1 MAEFIQQDLVNDRN
15 TRWRIRSQA
24 AKNSRNRRKPA
35 QNKGQ
40 ERSTQIA
47 NQGTKKVP
55 SPVDSACSIEQSME
69 AATDEAD
76 GDARPGRT
84 AVLAR
89 LKSEP
94 NNIHMRRSH
103 LRDALVNTY
112 YSTTVVHMNRHFL
125 DAFHDGAP
133 KGPVFDAARDAL
145 SLIHLGTQ
153 SQDQQLVVAGQKLH
167 CIALNLLRTEL
178 GKAGATHDDRVLGA
192 VHTIAQCEM
201 YSAISGKGKGWQLHM
216 AGLYY
221 IFQHRGPHGF
231 KTPFARAILHNI
243 RQAAITYQLVERRST
258 FLSSPQWL
266 SAIDYGDSAAVE
278 LTRIALR
285 LSAVLE
291 EANQVIREGHSNLV
305 LSRHLL
311 TKMSDLEHNLVEWLS
326 EKVQNLRGWVPPQLV
341 SIKEFR
347 HLEKNISDPKVFPEV
362 FTFTG
367 LPTATSHVY
376 VFVCFL
382 SLWQCL
388 LDVSVAFPHLNIDPT
403 AVAREAEQCADDL
416 CRTLPYISMPE
427 HGFAGVIASTAPL
440 HFASVWFERKKML
453 PRLQWCNNVRDY
465 MEQTGP
471 TELNLRRPILTW
483 WMLPGAFD

>member
-1 MAEFIQQDLVNDRN
+1 
-15 TRWRIRSQA
+15 
-24 AKNSRNRRKPA
+24 
-35 QNKGQ
+35 
-40 ERSTQIA
+40 
-47 NQGTKKVP
+47 
-55 SPVDSACSIEQSME
+55 
-69 AATDEAD
+69 
-76 GDARPGRT
+76 
-84 AVLAR
+84 
-89 LKSEP
+89 
-94 NNIHMRRSH
+94 
-103 LRDALVNTY
+103 
-112 YSTTVVHMNRHFL
+112 
-125 DAFHDGAP
+125 
-133 KGPVFDAARDAL
+133 
-145 SLIHLGTQ
+145 
-153 SQDQQLVVAGQKLH
+153 
-167 CIALNLLRTEL
+167 
-178 GKAGATHDDRVLGA
+178 
-192 VHTIAQCEM
+192 
-201 YSAISGKGKGWQLHM
+201 M